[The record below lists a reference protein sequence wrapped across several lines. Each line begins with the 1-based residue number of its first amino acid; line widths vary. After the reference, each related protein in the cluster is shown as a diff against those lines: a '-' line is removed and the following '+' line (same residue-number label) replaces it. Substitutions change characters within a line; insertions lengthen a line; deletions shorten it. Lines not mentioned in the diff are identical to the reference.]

1 MVKIPNQK
9 AFTSAV
15 EGFLKAAPTTLSGWW
30 RDSCRAAG
38 FFTNFPVTLD
48 DEPPP
53 LSESVRAFPLV
64 GAAVGLVAGLAL
76 AIAAWLGLPPL
87 AAAFIGLTVG
97 AVVTGALHEDGLAD
111 MADGFGAGRDRT
123 EILKIMRDD
132 RLGVF
137 GMLAL
142 VFAVGTKAALLASLT
157 TGGAFA
163 ALIAAGALSRAV
175 LPLVMAKVP
184 PARRDGLARGAGKPE
199 IDAALTAALLGGLIG
214 LLVLGPF
221 GGIFAAGL
229 AVVVVLGV
237 IAYAQRE
244 IGGTTGDV
252 LGAIQ
257 QAAEIAVLAA
267 AAITA

>member
-15 EGFLKAAPTTLSGWW
+15 EGFLKAAPATLAGWW
-30 RDSCRAAG
+30 QDSRRAAG
-38 FFTNFPVTLD
+38 FFTNFPVAQ
-48 DEPPP
+48 DEVPPP
-53 LSESVRAFPLV
+53 LADAARAFGLV
-64 GAAVGLVAGLAL
+64 GAAVGLVAGLGFAVAAWIGLSPLASAFVAL
-76 AIAAWLGLPPL
+76 A
-87 AAAFIGLTVG
+87 VG

-111 MADGFGAGRDRT
+111 MADGFGAGQNRAQV
-123 EILKIMRDD
+123 LKIMRDD

-142 VFAVGTKAALLASLT
+142 MFAVGTKAALLASLT

-163 ALIAAGALSRAV
+163 ALIAAGALSRAA
-175 LPLVMAKVP
+175 LPLVMNQVT

-199 IDAALTAALLGGLIG
+199 LDAALTAALLGGLIG

-221 GGIFAAGL
+221 AGILAAAL
-229 AVVVVLGV
+229 VAAAVVAV
-237 IAYAQRE
+237 ASYARRE

-257 QAAEIAVLAA
+257 QAAEIAVFAA
-267 AAITA
+267 AAIAA